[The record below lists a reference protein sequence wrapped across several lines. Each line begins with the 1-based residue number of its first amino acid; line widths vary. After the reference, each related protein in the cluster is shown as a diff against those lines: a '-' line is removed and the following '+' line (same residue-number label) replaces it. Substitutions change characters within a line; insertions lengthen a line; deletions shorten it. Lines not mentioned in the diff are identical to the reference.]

1 MWLFILHKVEYEVK
15 DKAKR
20 EVITWNIGKKEISI
34 ENIRTLLSSSILWQM
49 LYCLL
54 IVQFSVKATH
64 DEALK
69 LNIPGQFWIINKR
82 EEIEV
87 ELDVTSS

>member
-34 ENIRTLLSSSILWQM
+34 ENIRTLLSVHLFCDKCYSAFWS
-49 LYCLL
+49 
-54 IVQFSVKATH
+54 FSFQ
-64 DEALK
+64 LK
-69 LNIPGQFWIINKR
+69 LLTMKH
-82 EEIEV
+82 
-87 ELDVTSS
+87 